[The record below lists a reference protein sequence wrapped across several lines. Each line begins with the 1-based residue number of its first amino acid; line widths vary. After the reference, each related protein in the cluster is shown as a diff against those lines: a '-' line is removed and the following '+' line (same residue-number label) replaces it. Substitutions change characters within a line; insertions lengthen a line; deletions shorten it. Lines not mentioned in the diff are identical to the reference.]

1 SLERSNVE
9 LVRIFE
15 RDFGFAGDGL
25 GHGTDHLLCNGRLIE
40 HPQRGNYDLDQLRA
54 DMHPYRKAV
63 PRGRRRPRAGSW
75 RLRHLDG
82 PQIKQKRTRVLTR
95 ETKRRHIRMA
105 NHQSFAQLLH
115 ERIKINSAIER
126 AKGGGASV
134 RTLTAFADRMALR
147 AHSFR

>member
-1 SLERSNVE
+1 
-9 LVRIFE
+9 
-15 RDFGFAGDGL
+15 
-25 GHGTDHLLCNGRLIE
+25 
-40 HPQRGNYDLDQLRA
+40 
-54 DMHPYRKAV
+54 
-63 PRGRRRPRAGSW
+63 RRPRAGSW

-105 NHQSFAQLLH
+105 NHQSFAQPLH

-147 AHSFR
+147 AHSFRQRAAALLEARAAFGQSGRGCGEQKEDCKPHDHFASSP